1 MAACHVLLF
10 GRGDNLEGITFMLRR
25 CLTLG
30 LPIGLGLLLLF
41 AAPGVRPDLAI
52 GVFAMVIIGM
62 SIEIAHAT
70 THKAGRYGASGMVAC
85 MAAMMAAMGTGLA
98 IGYATGMVWDLGWA
112 NLVGV
117 LAGFGH
123 GLMMGRRYG
132 PMAALD
138 GAGGGVM
145 GGLMGPMLGVMLLY
159 LPVSLVLT
167 ALLMLLLQ
175 AIFSVGAVYL
185 VAEATGRTSSSW
197 LLRRVGWVLGAHLVA
212 GPVADTIRSPGVDS
226 DPNPAPVRR
235 AKASRATAPKTTTP
249 RSSVATMV
257 SGVIGAVTILLI
269 AVSMMSAAGSGGS
282 SMARSDSSASTS
294 SEPAIQATV
303 ASDGAQELTM
313 ELRYPRYTPRV
324 MEAKAGVPLRLTL
337 EAVGDPG

>member
-10 GRGDNLEGITFMLRR
+10 GRGYNLEGITFMLRR

-62 SIEIAHAT
+62 SIEIAHT
-70 THKAGRYGASGMVAC
+70 TTQKAGRYGASGMVAC

-159 LPVSLVLT
+159 LPISLVLT
-167 ALLMLLLQ
+167 ALLMLVLQ
-175 AIFSVGAVYL
+175 AIFSLGAVYL
-185 VAEATGRTSSSW
+185 VAEAAGRTRSSW
-197 LLRRVGWVLGAHLVA
+197 LLRQVGWVLGTQYVT
-212 GPVADTIRSPGVDS
+212 GPLEDPASSPTVE
-226 DPNPAPVRR
+226 PLPKPAPARR
-235 AKASRATAPKTTTP
+235 SRTSRATVPATTTA
-249 RSSVATMV
+249 RSSVTTMV
-257 SGVIGAVTILLI
+257 AGGIGAITILLI
-269 AVSMMSAAGSGGS
+269 AAAMMSTGSGGR
-282 SMARSDSSASTS
+282 SMARSDSSALTS

-313 ELRYPRYTPRV
+313 QLRYPRYSPQL